1 MSLDLQE
8 TCIKNET
15 IITSSCLQHI
25 IVDKE
30 QIIAL
35 KTYKLVF
42 IKLQML
48 GTSDESMN
56 DEIWFFW
63 GNLIY
68 FHYYEIKQFIVNEVV
83 LTPPVTGSQLFCF
96 HIKQENTTT
105 EQPVILFYPLAV
117 QPKSFNHTLVINYAQ

>member
-56 DEIWFFW
+56 DEI
-63 GNLIY
+63 
-68 FHYYEIKQFIVNEVV
+68 
-83 LTPPVTGSQLFCF
+83 
-96 HIKQENTTT
+96 
-105 EQPVILFYPLAV
+105 
-117 QPKSFNHTLVINYAQ
+117 